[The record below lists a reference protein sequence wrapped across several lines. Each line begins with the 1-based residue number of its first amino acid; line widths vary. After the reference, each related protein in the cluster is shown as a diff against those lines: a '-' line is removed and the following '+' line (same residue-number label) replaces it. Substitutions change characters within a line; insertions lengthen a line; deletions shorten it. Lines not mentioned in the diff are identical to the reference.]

1 MGPLKDKNEK
11 IIVDD
16 QQGAELLND
25 YFSSVFTK
33 ENTENVPQPDQKF
46 KGTEN
51 EKLLNLDITEYDVLN
66 KLAKIKVDKSP
77 GVDGIH
83 PKLLFEL
90 RHELAKPIAELFT
103 KSLSQG
109 DVPRDWRDA
118 SITALFK
125 KGNRSDPGN
134 YRPVSLTSIL
144 CKIMESIIKDK
155 IVEHLQKFKLLSESQ
170 HGFMKE
176 SLV

>member
-1 MGPLKDKNEK
+1 MLGAKQRTRDKVGPLKDKNDK

-16 QQGAELLND
+16 QQGADLLNN

-46 KGTEN
+46 KGNEN
-51 EKLLNLDITEYDVLN
+51 EKNLINLDITEHDVLQ
-66 KLAKIKVDKSP
+66 KLAKLKVDKSP

-90 RHELAKPIAELFT
+90 RHELAKPIAELFI
-103 KSLSQG
+103 KSFSQG

-134 YRPVSLTSIL
+134 YRPVSLTN
-144 CKIMESIIKDK
+144 
-155 IVEHLQKFKLLSESQ
+155 
-170 HGFMKE
+170 
-176 SLV
+176 